1 MEKKTINLKPVEKES
16 LYLKISDSIYSYIKV
31 NDLQPGDKLPS
42 ERDMATMLQTSRNS
56 VREALRILEDRGLIY
71 VKTGSGV
78 FVSNPYGQKNTLSI
92 RLTDCTM
99 EELQD
104 LQNVLDHQA
113 VLNAINSGT
122 REQKEKLLS
131 IASEMQELYQKNIYS
146 HTLDHSFHSL
156 LYKMGHNNAI
166 HQLITKIRDTRFV
179 YRADTDREND
189 SIWLPTVPDHFTLAE
204 AIFYQ
209 NSAAALDAIDTIN
222 RYGFS
227 LNK

>member
-1 MEKKTINLKPVEKES
+1 MEKKTINLKPIEKES

-56 VREALRILEDRGLIY
+56 VREALRILEDRELIY

-104 LQNVLDHQA
+104 LQNILDHQA

>member
-1 MEKKTINLKPVEKES
+1 MEKKTINLKPIEKES

-104 LQNVLDHQA
+104 LQNILDHQA

>member
-1 MEKKTINLKPVEKES
+1 MEKKTINLKSIEKES

-104 LQNVLDHQA
+104 LQNILDHQA

-189 SIWLPTVPDHFTLAE
+189 SIGLPTVPDHFTLAE

>member
-1 MEKKTINLKPVEKES
+1 MEKKTINLKPIEKES

-146 HTLDHSFHSL
+146 HTLDHSFHSI

>member
-1 MEKKTINLKPVEKES
+1 MEKKTINLKPIEKES

-104 LQNVLDHQA
+104 LQNILDHQA

-209 NSAAALDAIDTIN
+209 NSAAALDVIDTIN

>member
-42 ERDMATMLQTSRNS
+42 ERDMAIMLQTSRNS